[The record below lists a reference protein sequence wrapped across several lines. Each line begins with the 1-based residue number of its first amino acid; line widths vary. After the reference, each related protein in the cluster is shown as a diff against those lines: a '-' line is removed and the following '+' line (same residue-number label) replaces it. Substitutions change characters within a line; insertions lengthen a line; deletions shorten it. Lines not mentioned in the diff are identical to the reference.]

1 MCSRPLR
8 QGHTGTRP
16 QHWASVSPFVHEQR
30 QAAGSG
36 PPGVRSAS
44 VYGRRAAVGAQQ
56 KLWPPGQCHIE
67 KPTPAPPAP
76 CLPQHRIGRGG
87 SGDPATGRS
96 SCPQRPRGLVLRS
109 PGYSRQ
115 NLRKS
120 DCSSLRAFRNILP
133 FSVPTTK
140 ALSSCTATHA
150 TSALSL
156 ESAEHCGG
164 SRGVSWGKVPAQD
177 APSSWGR
184 WEVSSQEPGTP
195 PAAPGSDHPP
205 NVWVSESAVGMN
217 E

>member
-1 MCSRPLR
+1 M
-8 QGHTGTRP
+8 
-16 QHWASVSPFVHEQR
+16 SPFVHEQR

-205 NVWVSESAVGMN
+205 NMWVSESAVGMN

>member
-1 MCSRPLR
+1 MSSGRRLGPAPP
-8 QGHTGTRP
+8 GVWSAG
-16 QHWASVSPFVHEQR
+16 VYGR
-30 QAAGSG
+30 QAA
-36 PPGVRSAS
+36 
-44 VYGRRAAVGAQQ
+44 VGTQQ
-56 KLWPPGQCHIE
+56 KLWPPGQCLVE

-76 CLPQHRIGRGG
+76 CLPQHRVGQGG
-87 SGDPATGRS
+87 SRDPATGRS

>member
-1 MCSRPLR
+1 MSSGRRLGPAPP
-8 QGHTGTRP
+8 GVWSAG
-16 QHWASVSPFVHEQR
+16 VYGR
-30 QAAGSG
+30 QAA
-36 PPGVRSAS
+36 
-44 VYGRRAAVGAQQ
+44 VGTQQ
-56 KLWPPGQCHIE
+56 KLWPPGQCLVE

-76 CLPQHRIGRGG
+76 CLPQHRVGQGG
-87 SGDPATGRS
+87 SRDPATGRS

-177 APSSWGR
+177 APEQLGQVGGELPGAWDPTSSSR
-184 WEVSSQEPGTP
+184 ERSP
-195 PAAPGSDHPP
+195 PQR
-205 NVWVSESAVGMN
+205 VGLRVCSGN